1 VLTLTVTTRYRRK
14 SFEDKV
20 LVNRSNTARVSL
32 TSRAALTNDPLR
44 ARADGR
50 TPQGRRIRDLFRA
63 YSAAMGSP
71 NDPGTQAAVLAAA
84 ELVVAAERARAE
96 FLADGGD
103 VEQLIRLENL
113 AARATRRLGVK
124 PSCELKA
131 PTIADHLA
139 RRAKERSK
147 RGSA

>member
-1 VLTLTVTTRYRRK
+1 MADEIRFREMAL
-14 SFEDKV
+14 
-20 LVNRSNTARVSL
+20 NRPSTASVPL

-63 YSAAMGSP
+63 YSSAMGSP
-71 NDPGTQAAVLAAA
+71 SDPATQAAILAAA
-84 ELVVAAERARAE
+84 ELVVAAERARAKV
-96 FLADGGD
+96 LDDGGD

-124 PSCELKA
+124 PNCESRPPSLA
-131 PTIADHLA
+131 EHLA
-139 RRAKERSK
+139 RKVQERTK
-147 RGSA
+147 QRRG